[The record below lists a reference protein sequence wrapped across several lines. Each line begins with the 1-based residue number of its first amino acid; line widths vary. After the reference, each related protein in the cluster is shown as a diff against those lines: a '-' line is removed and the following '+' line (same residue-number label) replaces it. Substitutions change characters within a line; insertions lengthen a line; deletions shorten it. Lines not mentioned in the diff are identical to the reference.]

1 MVKREIP
8 VWRSDGKE
16 ESGGG
21 RGKGFGYQNHGDNR
35 KYKRSTTIT
44 RWAGAGCD
52 NTKYPAS
59 GKWKTET
66 EMAHSKSEMA
76 GSAAHEHACMHVCV
90 CVSLVIHRNSL
101 Q

>member
-1 MVKREIP
+1 MGKREIP
-8 VWRSDGKE
+8 
-16 ESGGG
+16 GGE
-21 RGKGFGYQNHGDNR
+21 YQNHGDNR

-44 RWAGAGCD
+44 RRAGRGRGWGWGD

-76 GSAAHEHACMHVCV
+76 GSAAHLYVCE
-90 CVSLVIHRNSL
+90 CRL
-101 Q
+101 